1 MKSEESAL
9 VLFSGGQ
16 DSTTCLFWA
25 KKEFKNVRTV
35 GFNYGQR
42 HNYEVEVA
50 KTIAKIADVPFE
62 LITIDILSKS
72 IDNSLTNLSI
82 EVEPK
87 PADALP
93 NTFVP
98 GRNLIF
104 LTYASILARSY
115 GINHIVTGIS
125 QTDFSGYPDCR
136 EKFVKS
142 AQKTINLA
150 LETEIEIHTPLMFK
164 SKEVIW
170 QLSDE
175 LGVFDLVRHNTLTCY
190 NGIMADGCGKCPAC
204 MLRNQGLER
213 YIKKREKQLKK
224 KG

>member
-1 MKSEESAL
+1 MKNNESAL

-25 KKEFKNVRTV
+25 KKEFKDVRTV

-62 LITIDILSKS
+62 LITIDILSKA
-72 IDNSLTNLSI
+72 IDNSLTNLDI
-82 EVEPK
+82 EVAPK
-87 PADALP
+87 PKDELP

-115 GINHIVTGIS
+115 GIKHIVTGIS

-150 LETEIEIHTPLMFK
+150 LESDIEIHTPLMFK

-190 NGIMADGCGKCPAC
+190 NGIMAAGCGKCPAC
-204 MLRNQGLER
+204 MLRNNGLER
-213 YIKKREKQLKK
+213 YLKKREKLLRKSL
-224 KG
+224 

>member
-1 MKSEESAL
+1 MKNNESAL

-25 KKEFKNVRTV
+25 KKEFKDVRTV

-62 LITIDILSKS
+62 LITIDILSKA
-72 IDNSLTNLSI
+72 IDNSLTNLDI
-82 EVEPK
+82 EVAPK
-87 PADALP
+87 PKDELP

-115 GINHIVTGIS
+115 GIKHIVTGIS

-150 LETEIEIHTPLMFK
+150 LESDIEIHTPLMFK

-190 NGIMADGCGKCPAC
+190 NGIMAAGCGKCPAC
-204 MLRNQGLER
+204 MLRNSGLDR
-213 YIKKREKQLKK
+213 YLKKREKLLRKTL
-224 KG
+224 

>member
-1 MKSEESAL
+1 MNSEESAL

-25 KKEFKNVRTV
+25 KKEFKEVRTV

-62 LITIDILSKS
+62 LITIDILSKT
-72 IDNSLTNLSI
+72 IDNSLTNPSI
-82 EVEPK
+82 AVEPK
-87 PADALP
+87 PENALP

-98 GRNLIF
+98 GRNLIL
-104 LTYASILARSY
+104 LTYASILARNY
-115 GINHIVTGIS
+115 GIKHIVTGIS

-150 LETEIEIHTPLMFK
+150 LETDIEIHTPLMFK

-175 LGVFDLVRHNTLTCY
+175 LGVFELIRNNTLTCY
-190 NGIMADGCGKCPAC
+190 NGIMASGCSKCPAC
-204 MLRNQGLER
+204 LLRNAGLEK
-213 YIKKREKQLKK
+213 YLKKRDKLLKK
-224 KG
+224 QG

>member
-25 KKEFKNVRTV
+25 KQQFKEVRTV

-50 KTIAKIADVPFE
+50 KTIARIAEVPFE
-62 LITIDILSKS
+62 LITIDILSKT
-72 IDNSLTNLSI
+72 IDNSLTNPDI

-87 PADALP
+87 PENALP

-98 GRNLIF
+98 GRNLIL
-104 LTYASILARSY
+104 LTYAAILARNY
-115 GINHIVTGIS
+115 GIKHLITGIS
-125 QTDFSGYPDCR
+125 QTDYSGYPDCR

-150 LETEIEIHTPLMFK
+150 LETDIEIHTPLMFK

-170 QLSDE
+170 ELSDE

-190 NGIMADGCGKCPAC
+190 NGIMSTGCGKCPAC
-204 MLRNQGLER
+204 LLRNQGLEK
-213 YIKKREKQLKK
+213 YMKKREKLLKK
-224 KG
+224 KV

>member
-25 KKEFKNVRTV
+25 KKEFKEVRTV

-62 LITIDILSKS
+62 LITIDILSKT
-72 IDNSLTNLSI
+72 IDNSLTNLAI
-82 EVEPK
+82 EVQPK
-87 PADALP
+87 PENALP

-98 GRNLIF
+98 GRNLIL
-104 LTYASILARSY
+104 LTYASILARSF
-115 GINHIVTGIS
+115 GIKHIVTGIS

-150 LETEIEIHTPLMFK
+150 LETDIEIHTPLMFK
-164 SKEVIW
+164 NKEVIW

-190 NGIMADGCGKCPAC
+190 NGIMADGCGKCPSC
-204 MLRNQGLER
+204 LLRNNGLTR
-213 YIKKREKQLKK
+213 YLKKREKLLRQ

>member
-1 MKSEESAL
+1 MKNNESAL

-25 KKEFKNVRTV
+25 KKEFKDVRTV

-62 LITIDILSKS
+62 LITIDILSKA
-72 IDNSLTNLSI
+72 IDNSLTNLDI
-82 EVEPK
+82 EVAPK
-87 PADALP
+87 PKDELP

-115 GINHIVTGIS
+115 GIKHIVTGIS

-150 LETEIEIHTPLMFK
+150 LESDIEIHTPLMFK

-190 NGIMADGCGKCPAC
+190 NGIMATGCGKCPAC
-204 MLRNQGLER
+204 MLRNSGLDR
-213 YIKKREKQLKK
+213 YLKKREKLLRKTL
-224 KG
+224 

>member
-1 MKSEESAL
+1 MNSEESAL

-25 KKEFKNVRTV
+25 KKEFKEVRTV

-62 LITIDILSKS
+62 LITIDILSKT
-72 IDNSLTNLSI
+72 IDNSLTNPAI
-82 EVEPK
+82 AVEPK
-87 PADALP
+87 PENALP

-98 GRNLIF
+98 GRNLIL
-104 LTYASILARSY
+104 LTYASILARNY
-115 GINHIVTGIS
+115 GIRNIVTGIS

-150 LETEIEIHTPLMFK
+150 LETDIQIHTPLMFK

-175 LGVFDLVRHNTLTCY
+175 LGVFELIRNNTLTCY
-190 NGIMADGCGKCPAC
+190 NGIMANGCGRCPAC
-204 MLRNQGLER
+204 LLRNSGLEK
-213 YIKKREKQLKK
+213 YLKKREKLLKK
-224 KG
+224 QG